1 MITTKDVTIEE
12 GPDAG
17 KVFVVKQ
24 MPLLRGDRWANRVA
38 LALCKSGVDISGLT
52 TTDGEGKPVF
62 RGMLDMVGIVNIA
75 LRALGG
81 VDDAVA
87 QSLLDEVISDVK
99 TRLPGGGERT
109 LIVESDISSISTL
122 WKLRIESIKVNLD
135 FLTAG
140 VTHS

>member
-1 MITTKDVTIEE
+1 MILTKDVTIEE

-17 KVFVVKQ
+17 KTFVVKQ

-52 TTDGEGKPVF
+52 TTDDNGNAVF
-62 RGMLDMVGIVNIA
+62 RGLLDMVGVVNIA
-75 LRALGG
+75 LKALGG

-87 QSLLDEVISDVK
+87 QSLLDEVLQDVRL
-99 TRLPGGGERT
+99 RLPNGSDRT
-109 LIVESDISSISTL
+109 LVTETDISSISTL

-135 FLTAG
+135 FLAAG
-140 VTHS
+140 VTQ

>member
-38 LALCKSGVDISGLT
+38 LALCKSGVDISGLA
-52 TTDGEGKPVF
+52 TTDEEGRPVF

-87 QSLLDEVISDVK
+87 QSLLDEIISDVK

-109 LIVESDISSISTL
+109 LIVESDITSISTL

-140 VTHS
+140 VTQS

>member
-38 LALCKSGVDISGLT
+38 LALCKSGMDISGLT
-52 TTDGEGKPVF
+52 TTDEEGRPVF
-62 RGMLDMVGIVNIA
+62 RGLLDMVGIVNIA

-99 TRLPGGGERT
+99 TRLPGGGERN
-109 LIVESDISSISTL
+109 LIVESDITSISTL

-140 VTHS
+140 VTQS

>member
-52 TTDGEGKPVF
+52 TTDEEGKPVF
-62 RGMLDMVGIVNIA
+62 RGLLDMVGIVNIA

-109 LIVESDISSISTL
+109 LIVESDITSISTL

-140 VTHS
+140 VTQS

>member
-52 TTDGEGKPVF
+52 TTDEEGKPVF

-99 TRLPGGGERT
+99 TRLPGAEREPLLSSLT
-109 LIVESDISSISTL
+109 LPASAPCGSCALSRSRSIS
-122 WKLRIESIKVNLD
+122 I
-135 FLTAG
+135 F
-140 VTHS
+140 